1 MEPSLAVAPADQV
14 LPLGGGRG
22 PSKWMSRRQ
31 RLDRDLWTLETLIPA
46 TADVARWLGA
56 AASAGVGARHLFVA
70 GDGDGA
76 LVVPRDFALSKL
88 LAGPR
93 RVATALSDKM
103 RRSIATEGWP
113 PPSKAL
119 NVAGKRPCERCGER
133 FSRAF
138 VKRGLCV
145 RCESVLRE
153 AGRCPFGGGE
163 DGGAIAGGGMSTR
176 TTRTAENSGSTN
188 ECGGASVLLEEVV
201 AGIST
206 LDLTKSAKRTARPKR
221 KEDTAVCQA
230 ALWCP
235 HLGMCAACETF
246 SCVECRMHQ
255 TDGEGVA
262 LLVDTLRV
270 SALFVD
276 FDRTMCST
284 RRGAAPTPTHVADTE
299 LCRLAREAPRWDVVA
314 AAAVGDGKEGGESC
328 TDGASTGDEDAQT
341 THLATGSGAVT
352 TDTDAAPRMCIVTR
366 NSHTADISA
375 WLAALGAQIP
385 VYSVGSRRKQ
395 AAVDKSDVI
404 LECIASLARGVGG
417 GGGGGVGGGITLF
430 VDDDPR
436 ELADPRL
443 VQCKSLHRVRFCT
456 V

>member
-1 MEPSLAVAPADQV
+1 
-14 LPLGGGRG
+14 
-22 PSKWMSRRQ
+22 
-31 RLDRDLWTLETLIPA
+31 
-46 TADVARWLGA
+46 
-56 AASAGVGARHLFVA
+56 
-70 GDGDGA
+70 
-76 LVVPRDFALSKL
+76 
-88 LAGPR
+88 
-93 RVATALSDKM
+93 M
-103 RRSIATEGWP
+103 RRSIAAEGWP

-145 RCESVLRE
+145 RCESVLRG

-163 DGGAIAGGGMSTR
+163 DGEAIAGGGMSTR
-176 TTRTAENSGSTN
+176 IRTAETTNGKAAAASATRSSGSTN
-188 ECGGASVLLEEVV
+188 ECGGASVIMEEVV

-206 LDLTKSAKRTARPKR
+206 LDLAKSAKRAARPKR
-221 KEDTAVCQA
+221 KADAALCHA

-299 LCRLAREAPRWDVVA
+299 LCRLAREAPLWDVAAA
-314 AAAVGDGKEGGESC
+314 AAAVGDGTEGGESN
-328 TDGASTGDEDAQT
+328 TDGVRTGDKEAQT
-341 THLATGSGAVT
+341 TYLAAGSSAVT
-352 TDTDAAPRMCIVTR
+352 ADTDAAPRMCIVTR
-366 NSHTADISA
+366 NSHTAEIST
-375 WLAALGAQIP
+375 WLAALGAHIP
-385 VYSVGSRRKQ
+385 VYCVGSRRKQ

-404 LECIASLARGVGG
+404 LECMGG
-417 GGGGGVGGGITLF
+417 GRGGGVGGGIALF

-443 VQCKSLHRVRFCT
+443 VQCKSLHRVRFCA